1 MFKPYA
7 FLFNICLSFINQQ
20 IVLNLHLTISSSFVL
35 LPSLI
40 SQKMWTRLIKSTSLR
55 LQKKS
60 LCGYRSESNDSVAR
74 WLGKKENGEKIP

>member
-1 MFKPYA
+1 M
-7 FLFNICLSFINQQ
+7 
-20 IVLNLHLTISSSFVL
+20 ISIKSDWRKRYT
-35 LPSLI
+35 SLI

-74 WLGKKENGEKIP
+74 WFGKKENGEKIP

>member
-1 MFKPYA
+1 MIY
-7 FLFNICLSFINQQ
+7 SM
-20 IVLNLHLTISSSFVL
+20 ISIKSDWRKRYT
-35 LPSLI
+35 SLI

-60 LCGYRSESNDSVAR
+60 LCGYRSESNDRVAR

>member
-1 MFKPYA
+1 M
-7 FLFNICLSFINQQ
+7 
-20 IVLNLHLTISSSFVL
+20 ISIKSDWRKRYT
-35 LPSLI
+35 SLI

>member
-1 MFKPYA
+1 MIY
-7 FLFNICLSFINQQ
+7 SM
-20 IVLNLHLTISSSFVL
+20 ISIKSDWRKRYT
-35 LPSLI
+35 SLI

>member
-1 MFKPYA
+1 MIYSMISIKSDWRKRYA
-7 FLFNICLSFINQQ
+7 
-20 IVLNLHLTISSSFVL
+20 
-35 LPSLI
+35 SLI